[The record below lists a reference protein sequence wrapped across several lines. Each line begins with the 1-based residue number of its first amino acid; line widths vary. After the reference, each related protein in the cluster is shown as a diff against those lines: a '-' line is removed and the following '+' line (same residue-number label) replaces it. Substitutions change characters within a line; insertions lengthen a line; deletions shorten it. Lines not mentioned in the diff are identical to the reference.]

1 MAYTTT
7 RAERAD
13 RSRLLQAFLAAA
25 AVTTFGIA
33 ALSLPAVAQV
43 KAPSKSHLKAAP
55 PKAAANP
62 ASAASPTDNQADQLN
77 AQWLQEHGSGGG
89 VATTAPAATAD
100 SVAVPSASA
109 TVPVS
114 ATLPGAGA
122 RTLVNGS
129 VKLVTAKAAAGFLP
143 GGPNNS
149 ALQPLSDAF
158 AGFGMAKP
166 KVEMFEGRTA
176 DGATHLLY
184 AGIGEGK
191 SKRSFWWFMPL
202 DQPEGWFDENGKRLG
217 GTMLGEPKPG
227 ARISSPFGTRHYYGR
242 ATGTGFHDGI
252 DFEAHTG
259 EPIYAAADGVINHEG
274 WYYQYG
280 RTVKITHA
288 DNFETLYGHM
298 SRFETSLAVGS
309 HVKKGD
315 VIGYVGSTGR
325 STGPHLHFS
334 VIINS
339 KFVDPAPYV
348 SAGGGH
354 DSLTGQSLVAYR
366 QWQQDVRTASDAQ
379 RPRRASLWSEN
390 PFTGHN

>member
-13 RSRLLQAFLAAA
+13 RSRLMQAFLAAA
-25 AVTTFGIA
+25 TVTTIGIA
-33 ALSLPAVAQV
+33 SLSLPAVAQV
-43 KAPSKSHLKAAP
+43 KAPAKSHLQAG
-55 PKAAANP
+55 PKSAANAP
-62 ASAASPTDNQADQLN
+62 SSTDNQADQLN
-77 AQWLQEHGSGGG
+77 AQWLQEHGSNGAP
-89 VATTAPAATAD
+89 ATAAPAATAD
-100 SVAVPSASA
+100 AAIM
-109 TVPVS
+109 PVS

-122 RTLVNGS
+122 RILVNGS
-129 VKLVTAKAAAGFLP
+129 VKLVSAKAAAGFLP

-149 ALQPLSDAF
+149 ALRPLSDAF

-166 KVEMFEGRTA
+166 KLEMFEGRTA

-184 AGIGEGK
+184 ASIGESK
-191 SKRSFWWFMPL
+191 AKRSYWWFMPL

-217 GTMLGEPKPG
+217 GSMLGEPKPG

-252 DFEAHTG
+252 DFESHMG

-309 HVKKGD
+309 HVHKGD

-334 VIINS
+334 VIING

-379 RPRRASLWSEN
+379 RPRRAFLWSEN

>member
-7 RAERAD
+7 RSERAD
-13 RSRLLQAFLAAA
+13 RSRFMQACLAAA
-25 AVTTFGIA
+25 AVTTFGLA

-43 KAPSKSHLKAAP
+43 KAPAKSHLKTAP
-55 PKAAANP
+55 HTAANP
-62 ASAASPTDNQADQLN
+62 ATAPSPTDNQADQLN
-77 AQWLQEHGSGGG
+77 AQWLKEHSDGTL
-89 VATTAPAATAD
+89 TTPPTVTAD
-100 SVAVPSASA
+100 SN

-114 ATLPGAGA
+114 ATLPGAGS

-129 VKLVTAKAAAGFLP
+129 VKLVSAKAAAGFLP
-143 GGPNNS
+143 GGQNHS
-149 ALQPLSDAF
+149 ELQPLSDAF
-158 AGFGMAKP
+158 AGFSMVKP
-166 KVEMFEGRTA
+166 KLEMFEGRTA

-184 AGIGEGK
+184 ASLGEGK
-191 SKRSFWWFMPL
+191 AKRSYWWFMPL

-217 GTMLGEPKPG
+217 GTVLGEPKPG
-227 ARISSPFGTRHYYGR
+227 ARISSPFGIRHYYGR

-288 DNFETLYGHM
+288 DNLETLYGHM
-298 SRFETSLAVGS
+298 SRFEPGLAAGS

-315 VIGYVGSTGR
+315 IIGYVGSTGR

-334 VIINS
+334 VIVDG
-339 KFVDPAPYV
+339 KFVNPAPYV
-348 SAGGGH
+348 SPNGGH
-354 DSLTGQSLVAYR
+354 DTLTGQSLVAYR
-366 QWQQDVRTASDAQ
+366 QWQQDVRTASDALL
-379 RPRRASLWSEN
+379 RRRNSL
-390 PFTGHN
+390 G

>member
-1 MAYTTT
+1 
-7 RAERAD
+7 
-13 RSRLLQAFLAAA
+13 
-25 AVTTFGIA
+25 
-33 ALSLPAVAQV
+33 
-43 KAPSKSHLKAAP
+43 
-55 PKAAANP
+55 
-62 ASAASPTDNQADQLN
+62 
-77 AQWLQEHGSGGG
+77 
-89 VATTAPAATAD
+89 
-100 SVAVPSASA
+100 
-109 TVPVS
+109 
-114 ATLPGAGA
+114 
-122 RTLVNGS
+122 
-129 VKLVTAKAAAGFLP
+129 
-143 GGPNNS
+143 
-149 ALQPLSDAF
+149 
-158 AGFGMAKP
+158 
-166 KVEMFEGRTA
+166 
-176 DGATHLLY
+176 
-184 AGIGEGK
+184 
-191 SKRSFWWFMPL
+191 MPL

-217 GTMLGEPKPG
+217 GTPLGEPKPG

-298 SRFETSLAVGS
+298 SRFEPSLAVGS

-334 VIINS
+334 VIIS
-339 KFVDPAPYV
+339 GKFVDPAPYV

-379 RPRRASLWSEN
+379 RPRRSFLWSEN

>member
-7 RAERAD
+7 RSERAD
-13 RSRLLQAFLAAA
+13 RSRFMQACLAAA
-25 AVTTFGIA
+25 AVTTFGLA

-43 KAPSKSHLKAAP
+43 KAPAKSHLKTAP
-55 PKAAANP
+55 HTAANP
-62 ASAASPTDNQADQLN
+62 ATAPSPTDNQADQLN
-77 AQWLQEHGSGGG
+77 AQWLKEHSDGTL
-89 VATTAPAATAD
+89 TTPPTVTAD
-100 SVAVPSASA
+100 NN

-114 ATLPGAGA
+114 ATLPGAGS
-122 RTLVNGS
+122 RVLVNGS
-129 VKLVTAKAAAGFLP
+129 VKLVSAKAAAGFLP
-143 GGPNNS
+143 GGQNHS

-158 AGFGMAKP
+158 AGFSMGKP
-166 KVEMFEGRTA
+166 KLEMFEGRTA

-184 AGIGEGK
+184 ASLGEGK
-191 SKRSFWWFMPL
+191 AKRSYWWFMPL

-217 GTMLGEPKPG
+217 GTVLGEPKPG

-298 SRFETSLAVGS
+298 SRFEPSLAVGS
-309 HVKKGD
+309 RVKKGD

-334 VIINS
+334 VIING
-339 KFVDPAPYV
+339 KFVNPAPYV
-348 SAGGGH
+348 SPDGGH
-354 DSLTGQSLVAYR
+354 NRLTGQSLVAYR

-379 RPRRASLWSEN
+379 RPRRSSLWSEN

>member
-1 MAYTTT
+1 MANTTT

-13 RSRLLQAFLAAA
+13 RSRFTQAFLAAA
-25 AVTTFGIA
+25 AVTVFGVIS
-33 ALSLPAVAQV
+33 LSLPAVAQV
-43 KAPSKSHLKAAP
+43 KAPAKSHLKAAP
-55 PKAAANP
+55 HKSTANAP
-62 ASAASPTDNQADQLN
+62 SPTDNQADQLN
-77 AQWLQEHGSGGG
+77 AQWLQEHGSTG
-89 VATTAPAATAD
+89 ATATMPAATAD
-100 SVAVPSASA
+100 SAE
-109 TVPVS
+109 VPVS

-129 VKLVTAKAAAGFLP
+129 IKLVSAKAAAGFLP
-143 GGPNNS
+143 GGPNQD
-149 ALQPLSDAF
+149 ALKPLSGAF
-158 AGFGMAKP
+158 AGFSMAKP
-166 KVEMFEGRTA
+166 KLEMFEGRTA

-184 AGIGEGK
+184 ASIGEGK
-191 SKRSFWWFMPL
+191 AKHSYWWFMPL
-202 DQPEGWFDENGKRLG
+202 DQPDGWFDENGKRLG
-217 GTMLGEPKPG
+217 GTVLGEPKPG

-252 DFEAHTG
+252 DFESHMG

-334 VIINS
+334 VIVNG
-339 KFVDPAPYV
+339 KFVNPAPYV
-348 SAGGGH
+348 SPEGGH
-354 DSLTGQSLVAYR
+354 DTLSGQSLVAYR
-366 QWQQDVRTASDAQ
+366 QWQQDVRVASDAQ
-379 RPRRASLWSEN
+379 RPRRSSLWSEN

>member
-13 RSRLLQAFLAAA
+13 RSRLMQAFLAAA
-25 AVTTFGIA
+25 TVTTIGIA
-33 ALSLPAVAQV
+33 SLSLPAVAQV
-43 KAPSKSHLKAAP
+43 KAPAKSQIKAAP
-55 PKAAANP
+55 HRPAANP
-62 ASAASPTDNQADQLN
+62 ANAPFPTDNQADQLN
-77 AQWLQEHGSGGG
+77 AQWLKEHSDG
-89 VATTAPAATAD
+89 ALTTVPAATAD
-100 SVAVPSASA
+100 N

-114 ATLPGAGA
+114 ATMPAAGA
-122 RTLVNGS
+122 RTLGNGS
-129 VKLVTAKAAAGFLP
+129 VKLVSAKAAAGFLP
-143 GGPNNS
+143 GGPNQD
-149 ALQPLSDAF
+149 ALKPLSNAF
-158 AGFGMAKP
+158 AGFSMAKP

-184 AGIGEGK
+184 ASIGEGK
-191 SKRSFWWFMPL
+191 AKRAYWWFMPL

-217 GTMLGEPKPG
+217 GTPLGEPKPG

-252 DFEAHTG
+252 DFESHTG

-288 DNFETLYGHM
+288 DSFETLYGHM
-298 SRFETSLAVGS
+298 SRFEPSLAVGS

-334 VIINS
+334 VIING

-354 DSLTGQSLVAYR
+354 DTLGGQSLVAYR
-366 QWQQDVRTASDAQ
+366 HWQQDVRLASDAQ

>member
-13 RSRLLQAFLAAA
+13 RSRLMQAFLAAA
-25 AVTTFGIA
+25 TVTTIGIA
-33 ALSLPAVAQV
+33 SLSLPAVAQV
-43 KAPSKSHLKAAP
+43 KAPAKSHLKAAP
-55 PKAAANP
+55 K
-62 ASAASPTDNQADQLN
+62 SAASAPSSTDNQADQLN
-77 AQWLQEHGSGGG
+77 AQWLQEHGSNGAP
-89 VATTAPAATAD
+89 ATAAPAATAD
-100 SVAVPSASA
+100 AA

-129 VKLVTAKAAAGFLP
+129 VKLVSAKAAAGFLP

-166 KVEMFEGRTA
+166 KLEIFEGRTA

-184 AGIGEGK
+184 ASIGDSK
-191 SKRSFWWFMPL
+191 AKRSYWWFMPL

-217 GTMLGEPKPG
+217 GTMLSEPKPG

-252 DFEAHTG
+252 DFESHMG

-298 SRFETSLAVGS
+298 SRFEPSVAVGS
-309 HVKKGD
+309 HVHKGD

-334 VIINS
+334 VIING

-379 RPRRASLWSEN
+379 RPRRAFLWSEN

>member
-13 RSRLLQAFLAAA
+13 RSRFMQAFLAAA
-25 AVTTFGIA
+25 AVTTFGLA

-43 KAPSKSHLKAAP
+43 KAPAKSHLKAAP
-55 PKAAANP
+55 HQAANP
-62 ASAASPTDNQADQLN
+62 ANAPSSTDNQADQLN
-77 AQWLQEHGSGGG
+77 AQWLKEHSDGALTTPPT
-89 VATTAPAATAD
+89 VAAD
-100 SVAVPSASA
+100 SN

-122 RTLVNGS
+122 RVLVNGS
-129 VKLVTAKAAAGFLP
+129 VKLVSAKAAAGFLP

-158 AGFGMAKP
+158 AGFSMGKP
-166 KVEMFEGRTA
+166 KLEMFEGRTA

-184 AGIGEGK
+184 ASLGEGK
-191 SKRSFWWFMPL
+191 AKRSYWWFMPL

-217 GTMLGEPKPG
+217 GTVLGEPKPG

-298 SRFETSLAVGS
+298 SRFEPSLAVGS
-309 HVKKGD
+309 RVKKGD

-334 VIINS
+334 VIING
-339 KFVDPAPYV
+339 KFVNPAPYV
-348 SAGGGH
+348 SPNGGH
-354 DSLTGQSLVAYR
+354 DTLTGQSLVAYR
-366 QWQQDVRTASDAQ
+366 QWQQDVRVASDAQ
-379 RPRRASLWSEN
+379 RPRRSSLWSEN

>member
-13 RSRLLQAFLAAA
+13 RSRFKQAFLAAA
-25 AVTTFGIA
+25 AVTTFGLA
-33 ALSLPAVAQV
+33 APSLPAVAQV
-43 KAPSKSHLKAAP
+43 KAPAKSHLKTAP
-55 PKAAANP
+55 HKPAAN
-62 ASAASPTDNQADQLN
+62 SANAPSPTDNQADQLN
-77 AQWLQEHGSGGG
+77 AQWLKEHADG
-89 VATTAPAATAD
+89 ALTTVPTVTAD
-100 SVAVPSASA
+100 NN

-114 ATLPGAGA
+114 ATVPGAGA

-129 VKLVTAKAAAGFLP
+129 VKLVNAKTAAGFLP
-143 GGPNNS
+143 GGPNHG

-158 AGFGMAKP
+158 AGFSMGKP
-166 KVEMFEGRTA
+166 KLEMFEGRTA

-184 AGIGEGK
+184 ASLGEGK
-191 SKRSFWWFMPL
+191 SKRSFWWFAPL

-227 ARISSPFGTRHYYGR
+227 SRISSPFGTRHYYGR

-252 DFEAHTG
+252 DFEGKTG

-298 SRFETSLAVGS
+298 SRFEPSLAVGS

-315 VIGYVGSTGR
+315 VIGYIGSTGR

-334 VIINS
+334 VIING
-339 KFVDPAPYV
+339 KFVNPAPYV
-348 SAGGGH
+348 SPDGGH
-354 DSLTGQSLVAYR
+354 NTLTGQSLVAYR
-366 QWQQDVRTASDAQ
+366 QWQQDVRMASDAQ
-379 RPRRASLWSEN
+379 RPRRSALWSQN

>member
-13 RSRLLQAFLAAA
+13 RSRFMQAFLAAA
-25 AVTTFGIA
+25 AVTTFGLA

-43 KAPSKSHLKAAP
+43 KATAKSSLKAAP
-55 PKAAANP
+55 HKAANP
-62 ASAASPTDNQADQLN
+62 ANAPSPTDNQADQLN
-77 AQWLQEHGSGGG
+77 AQWLKEHSDG
-89 VATTAPAATAD
+89 ALTTPPTVTAD
-100 SVAVPSASA
+100 SN

-114 ATLPGAGA
+114 ATLPGAGS

-129 VKLVTAKAAAGFLP
+129 VKLVSAKAAAGFLP

-158 AGFGMAKP
+158 AGFSMGKP
-166 KVEMFEGRTA
+166 KLEMFEGRTA

-184 AGIGEGK
+184 ASLGEGK
-191 SKRSFWWFMPL
+191 AKRSYWWFMPL

-217 GTMLGEPKPG
+217 GTVLGEPKPG

-298 SRFETSLAVGS
+298 SRFEPSLAVGS
-309 HVKKGD
+309 RVKKGD

-334 VIINS
+334 VIING
-339 KFVDPAPYV
+339 KFVNPAPYV
-348 SAGGGH
+348 SPNGGH
-354 DSLTGQSLVAYR
+354 DTLTGQSLVAYR
-366 QWQQDVRTASDAQ
+366 QWQQDVRVASDAQ
-379 RPRRASLWSEN
+379 RPRRSSLWSEN
-390 PFTGHN
+390 PFTGRN

>member
-1 MAYTTT
+1 MAFTTT
-7 RAERAD
+7 RALRAD
-13 RSRLLQAFLAAA
+13 RPRLMQACLAAV

-43 KAPSKSHLKAAP
+43 KVPTKSHAKAAP
-55 PKAAANP
+55 KKPAAEP
-62 ASAASPTDNQADQLN
+62 SSPTDNQADQLN
-77 AQWLQEHGSGGG
+77 AQWLKEHADGNG
-89 VATTAPAATAD
+89 VPVTVPSTTAD
-100 SVAVPSASA
+100 SATAPS
-109 TVPVS
+109 TIPVS

-129 VKLVTAKAAAGFLP
+129 IKLVSAKAMAGFLP
-143 GGPNNS
+143 GGPNQG

-158 AGFGMAKP
+158 AGFSATP
-166 KVEMFEGRTA
+166 KVEMFEGQTA

-184 AGIGEGK
+184 ASIGEGK
-191 SKRSFWWFMPL
+191 AKRSYWWFMPL
-202 DQPEGWFDENGKRLG
+202 DQPEGWFDETGKRLG
-217 GTMLGEPKPG
+217 GTVLGEPKPG
-227 ARISSPFGTRHYYGR
+227 ARISSPFGTRRYYGR

-252 DFEAHTG
+252 DFESHMG

-288 DNFETLYGHM
+288 DNLETLYGHM

-309 HVKKGD
+309 RVKRGD

-334 VIINS
+334 VIINGT
-339 KFVDPAPYV
+339 FVDPAPYV

-354 DSLTGQSLVAYR
+354 DSLNGQSLVAYR

-379 RPRRASLWSEN
+379 RPKRSLFWSES

>member
-13 RSRLLQAFLAAA
+13 RSRLMQAFLAAA
-25 AVTTFGIA
+25 TVTTIGIA
-33 ALSLPAVAQV
+33 SLSLPAVAQV
-43 KAPSKSHLKAAP
+43 KAPAKSHLKAAP
-55 PKAAANP
+55 K
-62 ASAASPTDNQADQLN
+62 SATSAPSSTDNQADQLN
-77 AQWLQEHGSGGG
+77 AQWLQEHGSNGAP
-89 VATTAPAATAD
+89 ATAAPAATAD
-100 SVAVPSASA
+100 AA

-129 VKLVTAKAAAGFLP
+129 VKLVSAKAAAGFLP

-166 KVEMFEGRTA
+166 KLEIFEGRTA

-184 AGIGEGK
+184 ASIGDSK
-191 SKRSFWWFMPL
+191 AKRSYWWFMPL

-217 GTMLGEPKPG
+217 GTMLSEPKPG

-252 DFEAHTG
+252 DFESHMG

-298 SRFETSLAVGS
+298 SRFEPSVAVGS
-309 HVKKGD
+309 HVHKGD

-334 VIINS
+334 VIING

-379 RPRRASLWSEN
+379 RPRRAFLWSEN

>member
-13 RSRLLQAFLAAA
+13 RSRLMQAFLAAA
-25 AVTTFGIA
+25 AVTTIGIA
-33 ALSLPAVAQV
+33 TISLPAVAQV
-43 KAPSKSHLKAAP
+43 KAPTKSHLKAAP
-55 PKAAANP
+55 HKAAPNP
-62 ASAASPTDNQADQLN
+62 ANAPSPTDNQADQLN
-77 AQWLQEHGSGGG
+77 AQWLQEHGNGAP
-89 VATTAPAATAD
+89 ATVAPAATAD
-100 SVAVPSASA
+100 SA

-114 ATLPGAGA
+114 ATMPGAGA
-122 RTLVNGS
+122 RILVNGS
-129 VKLVTAKAAAGFLP
+129 VKLVNAKAAAGFLP
-143 GGPNNS
+143 GGPNNG
-149 ALQPLSDAF
+149 ALRPLSDAF

-184 AGIGEGK
+184 ASIAEGK
-191 SKRSFWWFMPL
+191 VKRSFWWFMPL

-227 ARISSPFGTRHYYGR
+227 ARISSPFGIRHYYGR

-298 SRFETSLAVGS
+298 SRFVPSLAVGS

-334 VIINS
+334 VIING

-366 QWQQDVRTASDAQ
+366 QWQQDVRLASDAQ

>member
-13 RSRLLQAFLAAA
+13 RSRLTQAFLAAA
-25 AVTTFGIA
+25 TVATIGIVS
-33 ALSLPAVAQV
+33 LSLPAVAQV

-55 PKAAANP
+55 HKPAVNP
-62 ASAASPTDNQADQLN
+62 ANAPSPTDNQADQLN
-77 AQWLQEHGSGGG
+77 AQWLREHSDGAGATAP
-89 VATTAPAATAD
+89 ATTADPN
-100 SVAVPSASA
+100 

-114 ATLPGAGA
+114 ATTPGAAA
-122 RTLVNGS
+122 RVLVNGS
-129 VKLVTAKAAAGFLP
+129 VRLVSAKAAAGFLP
-143 GGPNNS
+143 GGPNNG

-158 AGFGMAKP
+158 AGFAMAKP

-184 AGIGEGK
+184 ASIGEGK
-191 SKRSFWWFMPL
+191 AKRSFWWFMPL

-217 GTMLGEPKPG
+217 GTVLGEPKPG
-227 ARISSPFGTRHYYGR
+227 SRISSPFGTRHYYGR

-252 DFEAHTG
+252 DFEGKIG
-259 EPIYAAADGVINHEG
+259 EPIYAAADGMINHEG

-288 DNFETLYGHM
+288 DNLETLYGHM
-298 SRFETSLAVGS
+298 SRFVPGLAVGS

-315 VIGYVGSTGR
+315 IIGYIGSTGR

-334 VIINS
+334 VIVS
-339 KFVDPAPYV
+339 GKFVNPMPYV

-354 DSLTGQSLVAYR
+354 DSLNGQSLVAYR
-366 QWQQDVRTASDAQ
+366 QWQQDVRVASEAQ
-379 RPRRASLWSEN
+379 RPRRSSAWSEN

>member
-13 RSRLLQAFLAAA
+13 RSRFMQAFLAAA
-25 AVTTFGIA
+25 AVTTFGLA

-43 KAPSKSHLKAAP
+43 KAPAKSSLKAAP
-55 PKAAANP
+55 HKAANP
-62 ASAASPTDNQADQLN
+62 ANAPSPTDNQADQLN
-77 AQWLQEHGSGGG
+77 AQWLKEHSDG
-89 VATTAPAATAD
+89 ALTTPPTVTAD
-100 SVAVPSASA
+100 SN

-114 ATLPGAGA
+114 ATLPGAGS

-129 VKLVTAKAAAGFLP
+129 VKLVSAKAAAGFLP

-158 AGFGMAKP
+158 AGFSMGKP
-166 KVEMFEGRTA
+166 KLEMFEGRTA
-176 DGATHLLY
+176 DGASHLLY
-184 AGIGEGK
+184 ASLGEGK
-191 SKRSFWWFMPL
+191 AKRSYWWFMPL

-217 GTMLGEPKPG
+217 GTVLGEPKPG

-298 SRFETSLAVGS
+298 SRFEPSLAVGS
-309 HVKKGD
+309 RVKKGD

-334 VIINS
+334 VIING
-339 KFVDPAPYV
+339 KFVNPAPYV
-348 SAGGGH
+348 SPDGGH
-354 DSLTGQSLVAYR
+354 NRLTGQSLVAYR

-379 RPRRASLWSEN
+379 RPRRSSLWSEN

>member
-1 MAYTTT
+1 MAFKTT

-13 RSRLLQAFLAAA
+13 RSRLMQAFLAAA
-25 AVTTFGIA
+25 TVTTIGIA
-33 ALSLPAVAQV
+33 SLSLPAVAQV
-43 KAPSKSHLKAAP
+43 KAPAKNHLKAAP
-55 PKAAANP
+55 ATSAANAP
-62 ASAASPTDNQADQLN
+62 SSTDNQADQLN
-77 AQWLQEHGSGGG
+77 AQWLKEHGDRALSTPP
-89 VATTAPAATAD
+89 AAAAPAD
-100 SVAVPSASA
+100 PN

-114 ATLPGAGA
+114 ATMPGAGA
-122 RTLVNGS
+122 RILVSGS
-129 VKLVTAKAAAGFLP
+129 VKLVNAKAMAGFLP
-143 GGPNNS
+143 GGPNQG

-166 KVEMFEGRTA
+166 KLEMFEGRTA

-184 AGIGEGK
+184 ASLGEGK
-191 SKRSFWWFMPL
+191 SKRSYWWFMPL

-217 GTMLGEPKPG
+217 GTPLGEPKPG

-298 SRFETSLAVGS
+298 SRFEPSLAVGS

-334 VIINS
+334 VIING

-379 RPRRASLWSEN
+379 RPRRSFLWSEN

>member
-1 MAYTTT
+1 MAFTTT

-13 RSRLLQAFLAAA
+13 RSRLMQAFLAAA
-25 AVTTFGIA
+25 TVTTIGIA
-33 ALSLPAVAQV
+33 SLSLPAVAQV
-43 KAPSKSHLKAAP
+43 KAPAKNHLKAAP
-55 PKAAANP
+55 ATAAANAP
-62 ASAASPTDNQADQLN
+62 SSTDNQADQLN
-77 AQWLQEHGSGGG
+77 AQWLKEHGDRALSTPP
-89 VATTAPAATAD
+89 AAAAPAD
-100 SVAVPSASA
+100 PN

-114 ATLPGAGA
+114 ATMPGAGA
-122 RTLVNGS
+122 RILVSGS
-129 VKLVTAKAAAGFLP
+129 VKLVNAKAMAGFLP
-143 GGPNNS
+143 GGPNQG

-166 KVEMFEGRTA
+166 KLEMFEGRTA

-184 AGIGEGK
+184 ASLGEGK
-191 SKRSFWWFMPL
+191 SKRSYWWFMPL

-217 GTMLGEPKPG
+217 GTPLGEPKPG

-298 SRFETSLAVGS
+298 SRFEPSLAVGS

-334 VIINS
+334 VIING

-379 RPRRASLWSEN
+379 RPRRSFLWSEN